1 MEERL
6 QKIIAAA
13 GIAAR
18 RKAEEMIL
26 QGRVTVNG
34 HMVSK
39 LGSKADLSRD
49 KVQVDGIM
57 LHPPRHHLYVLLNKP
72 TGYVSTVSDPEQRPT
87 VMSLV
92 KQFKERLYPVGRLD
106 FHSSG
111 LLLLTNDGALANHL
125 MSRESE
131 VPRTYQ
137 VKLEGNPSPEAL
149 DRLRQGITLDGRKT
163 APCEVRK
170 VFEREKPWYEITL
183 VEGRYHQVRR
193 MFERIGHPV
202 VKLRRI
208 RIAFLTDDR
217 LPLGRFRLL
226 SPREV
231 ERLKTW
237 KGEAR

>member
-18 RKAEEMIL
+18 RKAEDIIA
-26 QGRVTVNG
+26 QGRVMVNDVV
-34 HMVSK
+34 VSK

-49 KVQVDGIM
+49 KIQVDGII
-57 LHPPRHHLYVLLNKP
+57 LRPPRSHLYVLLNKP
-72 TGYVSTVSDPEQRPT
+72 TGYVSTVSDPEHRPT

-111 LLLLTNDGALANHL
+111 LLLLTNDGDLANHL
-125 MSRESE
+125 MSRQSG

-137 VKLEGNPSPEAL
+137 VKLEGNPSPEAIE
-149 DRLRQGITLDGRKT
+149 RLRVGITLDGRKT
-163 APCEVRK
+163 APCEIRK
-170 VFEREKPWYEITL
+170 VLEREKPWYEITL

-202 VKLRRI
+202 VKLRRV
-208 RIAFLTDDR
+208 RIAFLTDER

-226 SPREV
+226 APREV
-231 ERLKTW
+231 ERLKSW